1 MEKGNRVSQKCA
13 NNSFSSFAP
22 STLQNQSLSEISDND
37 WFCKVDGAKLLKELF
52 AHFCETRLPFSKTT
66 HSVKLTEWLIDNQ
79 PEQLLGIAGLL
90 VNILDFKD

>member
-1 MEKGNRVSQKCA
+1 MVGSNKDVEEWIDKKKYEPNYFPKK
-13 NNSFSSFAP
+13 
-22 STLQNQSLSEISDND
+22 LESEQISDNN
-37 WFCKVDGAKLLKELF
+37 WLCKIDGAKLLKKLF

-79 PEQLLGIAGLL
+79 ADQLLEIVELL